1 MQNLQSKEYMS
12 LSKQSNHHFKY
23 SILVNNSQEKVWNYL
38 SDVTRW
44 KEWDTELI
52 DSKLF
57 KNFALGAKGVLR
69 PRKGLKLNFVISEL
83 THNESY
89 TFVTK
94 MPVGTLEIKRT
105 LEQIDSQIKF
115 TDDIKFTGLLKR
127 LFGIMLGGGFRA
139 VLPEVMQNFKEL
151 AEKE

>member
-1 MQNLQSKEYMS
+1 MS
-12 LSKQSNHHFKY
+12 SIKQSNHHFQY
-23 SILVNNSQEKVWNYL
+23 SILINNSQQKVWNYL
-38 SDVTRW
+38 IDVTKW

-52 DSKLF
+52 DSKLSDKF
-57 KNFALGAKGVLR
+57 SLGAEGILTPKKG
-69 PRKGLKLNFVISEL
+69 PKLNFYISEL
-83 THNESY
+83 IKNKSY

-94 MPVGTLEIKRT
+94 MPVGTLEIKRS
-105 LEQIDSQIKF
+105 LEQIDSHIKF

-127 LFGIMLGGGFRA
+127 LFGLMLGSGFKA